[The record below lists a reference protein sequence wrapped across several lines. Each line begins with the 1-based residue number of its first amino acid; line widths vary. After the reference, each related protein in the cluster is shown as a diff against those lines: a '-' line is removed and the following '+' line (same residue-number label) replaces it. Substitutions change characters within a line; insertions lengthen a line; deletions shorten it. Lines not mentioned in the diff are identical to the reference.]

1 MKAMRYLRLMLLAV
15 LMCGAVA
22 ACDKLS
28 DDDDMVV
35 EVLPGTWAFS
45 YELVSEADT
54 GLSFNYDHVVF
65 RADGTVSIVYPGGS
79 MEGTYQA
86 GSAVI
91 RIVGTTDDG
100 QERQMLWRIL
110 TFSEQQITAEYE
122 FEFGEQSVTALV
134 TLDRTDSLE

>member
-45 YELVSEADT
+45 YELVSEEI
-54 GLSFNYDHVVF
+54 S
-65 RADGTVSIVYPGGS
+65 
-79 MEGTYQA
+79 A
-86 GSAVI
+86 G
-91 RIVGTTDDG
+91 
-100 QERQMLWRIL
+100 RIL
-110 TFSEQQITAEYE
+110 FRYRLPLCGWSCRRTEPASCLCQIGRAH
-122 FEFGEQSVTALV
+122 V
-134 TLDRTDSLE
+134 